1 MSMQSIFITLISAFF
16 LVAGASF
23 ADTIAPEGAQAYIIS
38 PIDGE
43 VVTSPVIVRFGLK
56 GMGVAPAGID
66 KPNTGHHHLL
76 IDVANSPALDKP
88 LPANAN
94 HKHLGGGQT
103 EITVELAP
111 GKHTLQLILGDKNH
125 IPHSPTV
132 RSEITTIIVK

>member
-1 MSMQSIFITLISAFF
+1 MSMQSIFITLISALF
-16 LVAGASF
+16 LVAGTSF
-23 ADTIAPEGAQAYIIS
+23 ADTIAPEGARAYIIS

-43 VVTSPVIVRFGLK
+43 VATSPVIIRFGLK

-103 EITVELAP
+103 EITVELSP
-111 GKHTLQLILGDKNH
+111 GKHTLQLIMGNKDH
-125 IPHSPTV
+125 IPHSPAVT
-132 RSEITTIIVK
+132 SEITTIIVK